1 MITEFVR
8 PRWSQARP
16 AQRTAYVTAAVLI
29 GVGLAHGLIWLVVG
43 GTVDGPLSWRK
54 PTTFGISFGLTLATL
69 AWVSG
74 RLGLS
79 DRAQRLT
86 LRVLCWSF
94 VVEVAWVAVQ
104 RARGVASHFNVTTAL
119 DDRLFIGAGV
129 AIGFAVAVIA
139 YYAVR
144 SFTSPD
150 APPATTLA
158 LRVGL
163 LVLLASMG
171 AGVWMVL
178 RGTAF
183 DLEPATVGV
192 AGSIKLVHGV
202 GMHAIQVLL
211 GVAWLA
217 NAGSDPR
224 RVRYVA
230 LAALG
235 YALLFGLVLG
245 LALAGAPVSAPGPV
259 GVVVGAAGLACLVAA
274 AAGAAL
280 RPRRAR

>member
-1 MITEFVR
+1 MITEIVR
-8 PRWSQARP
+8 PRWSP
-16 AQRTAYVTAAVLI
+16 AQRTAYVTAAVLVA
-29 GVGLAHGLIWLVVG
+29 VGLAHGLIWLVVG

-69 AWVSG
+69 TWVSS

-86 LRVLCWSF
+86 LAVLSGSF
-94 VVEVAWVAVQ
+94 AIEVAWVVLQ
-104 RARGVASHFNVTTAL
+104 HARGVASHFNTATPL

-129 AIGFAVAVIA
+129 TVGFAVAVIA
-139 YYAVR
+139 FYAVR
-144 SFTSPD
+144 SFTSPT
-150 APPATTLA
+150 APPTTTLA
-158 LRVGL
+158 LRAGL

-171 AGVWMVL
+171 AGVWMIL

-183 DLEPATVGV
+183 DLEPAGV

-211 GVAWLA
+211 GVAWLT
-217 NAGSDPR
+217 NAGSR

-230 LAALG
+230 LATLG
-235 YALLFGLVLG
+235 YLLLFGLVLG
-245 LALAGAPVSAPGPV
+245 MALAGAAISAPGPV
-259 GVVVGAAGLACLVAA
+259 GVAVGVAALACLVVA
-274 AAGAAL
+274 AAGAA
-280 RPRRAR
+280 REGARSAWPY